1 MQFDNAVD
9 FCDIKTKEDV
19 DEKTKMILSKLPSS
33 HLNSFLRKI
42 SFYINHIDMVNRK
55 INSYDYDKQLF
66 FLKNLKNVIEVEV
79 EHRETSVARVGKY
92 YQNF

>member
-1 MQFDNAVD
+1 MQFNNAID
-9 FCDIKTKEDV
+9 FGDIKTREDV
-19 DEKTKMILSKLPSS
+19 EEKTKIVLSKLSSS

-42 SFYINHIDMVNRK
+42 SFYINHIDMLNRK

-66 FLKNLKNVIEVEV
+66 FLKDLKNVIEEEV
-79 EHRETSVARVGKY
+79 EHREVSVARVGKY